1 MTDFEKIFSGYV
13 SKINAAADSY
23 VSPSMF
29 EGRESSGLDVML
41 DTMAYSLKNG
51 GKRIRPVLTL
61 EFCRLCGGDY
71 TAAIPLLPCR

>member
-13 SKINAAADSY
+13 SKINAAADIY

-41 DTMAYSLKNG
+41 DAMAYSLKNG

-71 TAAIPLLPCR
+71 TTAIPLLPCR